1 MQKVSVIVP
10 VYNVKDYLERCV
22 KSIIAQTERN
32 IQIILVDDGST
43 DGSGLICDKLA
54 ETDDRINV
62 LHKKNGGL
70 SSARNFGIQFAKC
83 EFICFIDSDDIISPH
98 YVEHLLYLNEK
109 HGCDISVGR
118 YACFDKTEPIFRYAE
133 QEIEIING
141 KQAINKLFGE
151 SYVTATIACNKLYKK
166 TLFDDL
172 KYPEGLINEDE
183 ALAYRLYYKANKV
196 AFSSN
201 IIYGYYMRAN
211 SITKSRFSEK
221 NFDFLKIA
229 WERCVFFERN
239 EEEKYYHLF
248 LKLYCWALLDFAQKT
263 RKVLGDSA
271 KGRALVKEFKKKSV
285 ILTTS
290 PYISKA
296 KKLAIRLFRAFPS
309 FYYLYKAV
317 KRKEI

>member
-1 MQKVSVIVP
+1 
-10 VYNVKDYLERCV
+10 
-22 KSIIAQTERN
+22 
-32 IQIILVDDGST
+32 
-43 DGSGLICDKLA
+43 
-54 ETDDRINV
+54 
-62 LHKKNGGL
+62 
-70 SSARNFGIQFAKC
+70 
-83 EFICFIDSDDIISPH
+83 
-98 YVEHLLYLNEK
+98 
-109 HGCDISVGR
+109 
-118 YACFDKTEPIFRYAE
+118 
-133 QEIEIING
+133 
-141 KQAINKLFGE
+141 
-151 SYVTATIACNKLYKK
+151 
-166 TLFDDL
+166 
-172 KYPEGLINEDE
+172 
-183 ALAYRLYYKANKV
+183 
-196 AFSSN
+196 
-201 IIYGYYMRAN
+201 MRAN

-239 EEEKYYHLF
+239 EEEKYHHLF
-248 LKLYCWALLDFAQKT
+248 LKLYCWTLLDFAQKT